1 MAIEKTDE
9 ALVMKQ
15 REIMEEINHLPHGG
29 KKSLIYTLG
38 CQQNESDSEK
48 LSRNAQKNGYTPTE
62 NPEEA
67 DVILFNTCAV
77 RENAEKKLFGR
88 VGALKPLKEKN
99 PELLLGVCGCMAQEA
114 RNGGKIP
121 PPLPLC
127 GHGVRHARIIQIPR
141 DS

>member
-48 LSRNAQKNGYTPTE
+48 LSGKLKKMGYTPTE

-99 PELLLGVCGCMAQEA
+99 PELLLGVCGCMAQA
-114 RNGGKIP
+114 VSYTHLT
-121 PPLPLC
+121 LPTK
-127 GHGVRHARIIQIPR
+127 
-141 DS
+141 

>member
-48 LSRNAQKNGYTPTE
+48 LSGMLKKGIRRPRTPRRRM
-62 NPEEA
+62 
-67 DVILFNTCAV
+67 LFCLTPA
-77 RENAEKKLFGR
+77 
-88 VGALKPLKEKN
+88 P
-99 PELLLGVCGCMAQEA
+99 
-114 RNGGKIP
+114 
-121 PPLPLC
+121 
-127 GHGVRHARIIQIPR
+127 
-141 DS
+141 